1 MSNEIVT
8 QQLESENSDEE
19 TANVS
24 EPSEE
29 VKFDY
34 RKAREERIIRNT
46 ERRILKD
53 LGEHSFEEIKEKL
66 KSRANAIKELE
77 TQKNNGRKFNVLSS
91 GFDDQFVDFIVHD
104 ITRSLKDG
112 ASFDDALEKYKKT
125 HPQFLRN
132 SPKGPMINTA
142 PTFENNQVSVS
153 SHARMN
159 DFFRG
164 KINKF

>member
-24 EPSEE
+24 ESSEE

-66 KSRANAIKELE
+66 DLIDIVFEVIDARIPYSSKNKDINSMVSGKPRVLIMTKIDLCDIDKTNKWINAYCYNPQYQMKWYMVILQKSVDNTFQEL
-77 TQKNNGRKFNVLSS
+77 
-91 GFDDQFVDFIVHD
+91 
-104 ITRSLKDG
+104 
-112 ASFDDALEKYKKT
+112 
-125 HPQFLRN
+125 
-132 SPKGPMINTA
+132 
-142 PTFENNQVSVS
+142 
-153 SHARMN
+153 
-159 DFFRG
+159 
-164 KINKF
+164 